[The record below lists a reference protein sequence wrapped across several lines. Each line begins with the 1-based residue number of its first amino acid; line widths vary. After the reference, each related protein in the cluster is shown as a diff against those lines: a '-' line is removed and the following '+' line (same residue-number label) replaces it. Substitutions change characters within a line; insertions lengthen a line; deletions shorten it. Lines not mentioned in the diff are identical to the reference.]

1 MTDPTETPDD
11 ADDADQLAE
20 APDQLQED
28 PDQSNTDPNSKSR
41 ELRTDGGTVA
51 TGSANLDQ
59 STRIETPENPANQ
72 GTPSVDTT
80 SAPQTGSSHDRT
92 ATPPTNDPEEPTNS
106 ESNGVRDGDELFSG
120 PAPVNDV
127 LDFYLETNPWGV
139 SQGTISSYRSR
150 LGHFRQF
157 CAEEDIENL
166 RELQPS
172 HMDEYHNYLRKQPQL
187 EARSSIK
194 GCLSALRKFIRYCE
208 RRGVVDGGFHK
219 LIILPTLSN
228 GGGKDETWLSH
239 DDAKEI
245 IDYLGKFEPF
255 SKAHVIW
262 TLLAETGIRQST
274 LYAFDLDDYDATDR
288 YIEAVNREDTGTRL
302 KNGAKGER
310 EITISSEAAQ
320 VLDGYIQ
327 ANRNAV
333 TDEYGREP
341 LLTTK
346 NGRLQKSTI
355 RKYAYAWSRPCAI
368 GKDCPVG
375 EHPETCEAAQTNN
388 DAYKCPESVSPHPI
402 RRGYITH
409 LRANGVPTE
418 DVISKRCDAN
428 PDTIEQWYD
437 MSTKAE
443 RREARR
449 AFVEDL

>member
-1 MTDPTETPDD
+1 MTDTNETPDD
-11 ADDADQLAE
+11 VDVT
-20 APDQLQED
+20 
-28 PDQSNTDPNSKSR
+28 DQSETDSDDQNR

-51 TGSANLDQ
+51 TESVNSSHPNG
-59 STRIETPENPANQ
+59 TVTPESTAEQ
-72 GTPSVDTT
+72 GTPRVDTT
-80 SAPQTGSSHDRT
+80 TVPQTDPSPDPNE
-92 ATPPTNDPEEPTNS
+92 PPATNDPEKPTNS
-106 ESNGVRDGDELFSG
+106 EPNEVRNGDELFSG
-120 PAPVNDV
+120 AVPVNDI

-139 SQGTISSYRSR
+139 AEGTISSYRTR
-150 LGHFRQF
+150 LRHFRQF

-166 RELQPS
+166 REIQPS
-172 HMDEYHNYLRKQPQL
+172 RMDEFHNYLRKQPQIG
-187 EARSSIK
+187 ARSSIK
-194 GCLSALRKFIRYCE
+194 GCLSSLRKFIRYCE
-208 RRGVVDGGFHK
+208 RRGVVDRGFHE
-219 LIILPTLSN
+219 LIILPTLSDSK
-228 GGGKDETWLSH
+228 GDDETWLPR
-239 DDAKEI
+239 DDAKDI
-245 IDYLGKFEPF
+245 VAHLAKFEPF

-262 TLLAETGIRQST
+262 VLLAETGIRQST
-274 LYAFDLDDYDATDR
+274 LYAFDLDDYDATER

-310 EITISSEAAQ
+310 ELSISSEAVQ

-333 TDEYGREP
+333 TDEYDRDP
-341 LLTTK
+341 LLTTR

-355 RKYAYAWSRPCAI
+355 RKYVYAWSRPCAI
-368 GKDCPVG
+368 GKDCPV
-375 EHPETCEAAQTNN
+375 EKEPETCEAAQTNN

-428 PDTIEQWYD
+428 PDTIERWYD